1 MEGEREQAILS
12 EKHKGISRI
21 EQDTKSTYGWY
32 ARVRF
37 KGNTFSKLFSD
48 KICGGK
54 HSCLLLAIEWRNK
67 IEKKLG
73 IIRTDKHMVTLSS
86 SGTGVVGVRLNVK
99 KNHYHVT
106 CVNAQGKQFKTSV
119 SIAKYGK
126 KEAFLKAC
134 AIRREKENARLGIN
148 ESK

>member
-1 MEGEREQAILS
+1 MEGEREQAILQ

-32 ARVRF
+32 VRVRF
-37 KGNTFSKLFSD
+37 KGKTFSKLFSD

-54 HSCLLLAIEWRNK
+54 YSSLLLAIEWRNK
-67 IEKKLG
+67 TEKKLG

-86 SGTGVVGVRLNVK
+86 SGTGVVGVRLNNK
-99 KNHYHVT
+99 LLRYEVT
-106 CVNAQGKQFKTSV
+106 WVNDQGKQGKTSV
-119 SIAKYGK
+119 SIAKHGK
-126 KEAFLKAC
+126 REAFSRAC
-134 AIRREKENARLGIN
+134 AIRCERENARHI